1 MKRIIYLTAEQ
12 AIFYQQKIVSATGG
26 HVGLRDLGLL
36 ESALAR
42 PQATFAGQDLYPT
55 ILEKAAAL
63 FHSLMFNH
71 PFLDGNKRTTIG
83 VTYEFLKQNGY
94 VLKATQEEMVKFPL
108 KVENTHLSIEK
119 ISTWL
124 SEHTTPITF

>member
-1 MKRIIYLTAEQ
+1 MKKVIYITPEQ
-12 AIFYQQKIVSATGG
+12 AIYYQQKIVKATGG

-42 PQATFAGQDLYPT
+42 PQATFSGKDLYPT
-55 ILEKAAAL
+55 ILNKAAAL

-83 VTYEFLKQNGY
+83 VTYEFLKQKGY
-94 VLKATQEEMVKFPL
+94 LLQATNEELIEFPL
-108 KVENTHLSIEK
+108 HVENQHWTIEQ
-119 ISTWL
+119 IADWL
-124 SEHTTPITF
+124 EKHTV